1 MTYNKFLP
9 LLILTSGLLMV
20 QSASAKV
27 YTCLENGEIVYTSK
41 LKGNCAV
48 ANLPPIGSYS
58 NSRSSYRS
66 SSSAAIRSR
75 PRPATRVATAYSGSQ
90 PTVNII
96 PKGSDN
102 TRRAILQQELAN
114 ERNALAQAQE
124 ALNRSRT
131 GKGGNITELQS
142 VVLDRQQNIQAIQR
156 ELGRM

>member
-9 LLILTSGLLMV
+9 ILILTGSLFMGH
-20 QSASAKV
+20 SAYAKV

-41 LKGNCAV
+41 PKGNCAV

-58 NSRSSYRS
+58 DSRRSSP
-66 SSSAAIRSR
+66 SAAIRSR
-75 PRPATRVATAYSGSQ
+75 PRPATRVATAYSGPQ
-90 PTVNII
+90 PTVNIV

-102 TRRAILQQELAN
+102 TRRAILQQELTN
-114 ERNALAQAQE
+114 ERNALAQAQQ

-142 VVLDRQQNIQAIQR
+142 AVLDRQQNIQAIQR